1 MIEKGVLEKRV
12 GIPVGMKIWINGN
25 VRQVGPN
32 DNIWLT
38 VQQLIASIAACDS
51 IMSLHGEAAEHM
63 RHLLDM
69 NVDITDTVKK
79 EPVPAM
85 HGEVAER
92 MRQEEELEN
101 HALEELENYSLGDSS
116 DG

>member
-51 IMSLHGEAAEHM
+51 IINLHGEAAEHM

-69 NVDITDTVKK
+69 NVDIADTVKK
-79 EPVPAM
+79 EPVTTIK
-85 HGEVAER
+85 
-92 MRQEEELEN
+92 EEELEN